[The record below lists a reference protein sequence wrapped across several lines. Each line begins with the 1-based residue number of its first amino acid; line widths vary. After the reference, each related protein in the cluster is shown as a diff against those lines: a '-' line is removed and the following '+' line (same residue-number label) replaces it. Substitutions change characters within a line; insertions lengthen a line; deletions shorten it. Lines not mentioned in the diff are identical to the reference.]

1 MIHSLSLSLSLSL
14 PHSLLLPGPASVRA
28 DFADFELPAYDDVV
42 VDDGP
47 DEPVL
52 DENERI
58 ALQEEEDAR
67 IAQELFKK
75 EQETSMAERESMHVH
90 VCVCVCVCSS
100 VFIWCIIVD

>member
-1 MIHSLSLSLSLSL
+1 M
-14 PHSLLLPGPASVRA
+14 
-28 DFADFELPAYDDVV
+28 ADFELPSYDDV

-47 DEPVL
+47 DEPVM

-75 EQETSMAERESMHVH
+75 EQETSMAEVR
-90 VCVCVCVCSS
+90 
-100 VFIWCIIVD
+100 IG